1 MAEWQ
6 GKSRGTPLGYKIF
19 VWTCKNLGIG
29 PAYLILRIVALYF
42 FLFSPSSSS
51 PIFHYFRNRFGYGIL
66 KSLSKTYRNNYLLG
80 QTLIDKIVMIAG
92 LKIPFTFHFDGE
104 EHLHQMVAQGRGGI
118 LLSAHAGNWEMAGQH
133 LTNIKTKI
141 NIVMFDGED
150 EAIKQYMEG
159 LGEKSF
165 SVITIKDNM
174 SHVYEM
180 GAALAN
186 NELICMHADRFL
198 EGNKTLSLKFFGEEA
213 LFPIGPFL
221 MSAGFNV
228 PVSLVF
234 AFKESSK
241 HYHYFGSSLIQ
252 RNENENKKDF
262 ALRLAQLYVQD
273 LEKKMR
279 DYPEQWFNYY
289 DFWKK

>member
-19 VWTCKNLGIG
+19 VWTCRNLGFG
-29 PAYLILRIVALYF
+29 PAYFILRLVALYF
-42 FLFSPSSSS
+42 FLFSPGTTS
-51 PIFHYFRNRFGYGIL
+51 PIYNYFRKRFGYGIL
-66 KSLSKTYRNNYLLG
+66 KSFFKTYRNNYILG

-104 EHLHQMVAQGRGGI
+104 DNLHQMVAMKRGGI

-141 NIVMFDGED
+141 NILMFDGED
-150 EAIKQYMEG
+150 ESIKQYMEG

-165 SVITIKDNM
+165 KVITIKEDM
-174 SHVYEM
+174 SHVYQM

-198 EGNKTLSLKFFGEEA
+198 EGNKTIDLEFLGEKA
-213 LFPIGPFL
+213 KFPIGPFL

-234 AFKESSK
+234 AFKESNK
-241 HYHYFGSSLIQ
+241 HYHYFGSRLIE
-252 RNENENKKDF
+252 REGHENKKDF
-262 ALRLAQLYVQD
+262 AQRLARSYVQE
-273 LEKKMR
+273 LEKKLR
-279 DYPEQWFNYY
+279 EYPEQWFNYY

>member
-19 VWTCKNLGIG
+19 VWTCRNLGIG
-29 PAYLILRIVALYF
+29 PAYFILKLVALYF
-42 FLFSPSSSS
+42 FLFSPASTH
-51 PIFHYFRNRFGYGIL
+51 PIYNYFRKRFAYGIFKSFL
-66 KSLSKTYRNNYLLG
+66 KTFSNNYLLG
-80 QTLIDKIVMIAG
+80 QTLIDKIVMITG
-92 LKIPFTFHFDGE
+92 IKIPFTFHFDGE
-104 EHLHQMVAQGRGGI
+104 ENLHRMVAIGRGGI

-141 NIVMFDGED
+141 NILMFDGEH
-150 EAIKQYMEG
+150 ENIKRYMEG

-165 SVITIKDNM
+165 TVITIKQDM
-174 SHVYEM
+174 SHVYQM

-198 EGNKTLSLKFFGEEA
+198 EGNKTITLEFLGEKA

-234 AFKESSK
+234 AFKESTK
-241 HYHYFGSSLIQ
+241 HYHYFGSPLIE
-252 RNENENKKDF
+252 RSENENKKDF
-262 ALRLAQLYVQD
+262 AQRLAQLYVQD
-273 LEKKMR
+273 LEKKIK

-289 DFWKK
+289 DFWKQ